1 MLENLTPEG
10 KGGAI
15 AGLLFL
21 GLAILRKIGLRAS
34 KDMITLSAD
43 AADRDAYARLLK
55 RVEELD
61 GRLADVELARN
72 QMFGFTTKC
81 MAYIAQCQCNGVTP
95 PTKTELQVEYEKL
108 ILALADG
115 FHSTKGDD

>member
-21 GLAILRKIGLRAS
+21 GLAIMRKIGLRAS

-55 RVEELD
+55 RVEDLD
-61 GRLADVELARN
+61 GRLIDLEVARN

-81 MAYIAQCQCNGVTP
+81 MAYIAQCQCEGVLP
-95 PTKTELQVEYEKL
+95 PTKGELQAEYEKL
-108 ILALADG
+108 IRALADG
-115 FHSTKGDD
+115 FHKKGDQ

>member
-1 MLENLTPEG
+1 VLENLTPEG

-43 AADRDAYARLLK
+43 AADRDAYTRLLN

-81 MAYIAQCQCNGVTP
+81 MAYIAQCQCEGVMP
-95 PTKTELQVEYEKL
+95 PTKSELQEEYQKL
-108 ILALADG
+108 IRALADG
-115 FHSTKGDD
+115 FKKKEEGD